1 MELPHRT
8 CAMADWTPDSIV
20 AAVRIS
26 AANAGGAVSRA
37 EFVANSGICEYQIY
51 RLFPGGWSEVLR
63 LAGVERHPHDKD
75 PLSDEAL
82 LEEFHRVANDLGA
95 IPTWQ
100 RFDSLAS
107 ISAGTVRK
115 RFHGLRGTLEAYR
128 SWLAKNHPES
138 PLMNTLVLRMQR
150 PSHPATL
157 SLRPGLARQ
166 TWTKREGMEYGK
178 PLDFRGLRHAPI
190 NEQGVVYLFGIV
202 SYELGLIVEAIQSGF
217 PDCEAKR
224 CIDPNQDRWQRVRIE
239 FEFRSRNFRDHG
251 HDAAQCDLIVCW
263 EHDWPDCP
271 IEVVELRSVIGQ
283 LHG

>member
-1 MELPHRT
+1 MSE
-8 CAMADWTPDSIV
+8 MTPDAIIE
-20 AAVRIS
+20 AVRN
-26 AANAGGAVSRA
+26 AALQSGGTISRA
-37 EFVANSGICEYQIY
+37 EFVQVSGICEYQIY
-51 RLFPGGWSEVLR
+51 RLFPGGGWTEVLR
-63 LAGVERHPHDKD
+63 LAGLHRHPHDKD
-75 PLSDEAL
+75 PLSDQML
-82 LEEFHRVANDLGA
+82 LAEFHRVATDLGE

-115 RFHGLRGTLEAYR
+115 RFHGLQGTLKAYQA
-128 SWLAKNHPES
+128 WLAANHPES
-138 PLMNTLVLRMQR
+138 PLVNVLHARSKHELPPSTL
-150 PSHPATL
+150 TL
-157 SLRPGLARQ
+157 QTASARHS
-166 TWTKREGMEYGK
+166 WMKREGVEFGK

-224 CIDPNQDRWQRVRIE
+224 CVDANQDRWQRVRIE

-251 HDAAQCDLIVCW
+251 HDASQCDLIVCW
-263 EHDWPDCP
+263 EHDWPLCP
-271 IEVVELRSVIGQ
+271 IEVIELRSVIGQ